1 MLLLDNVCVVNA
13 EHAIWT
19 AFKLYLEYY
28 IFLLICYV
36 TRVKV
41 LLNDVFSISALV
53 TICWSEQNNEVFKR
67 QCLRWHFFSL
77 CTSLFDGRDVVIS
90 FSQQIFFLENW
101 SKVLLDVLFG
111 ATVIALM

>member
-1 MLLLDNVCVVNA
+1 
-13 EHAIWT
+13 
-19 AFKLYLEYY
+19 
-28 IFLLICYV
+28 
-36 TRVKV
+36 
-41 LLNDVFSISALV
+41 
-53 TICWSEQNNEVFKR
+53 
-67 QCLRWHFFSL
+67 L